1 VEKELSVPVAS
12 PSRTVRE
19 AASPMDLEL
28 FAHIEANLYTAVVS
42 DSLDE
47 MGYRDQAM
55 RKDFRP
61 LDPAFRCAGWA
72 RTIQCMDVFEIPDDP
87 YGLEIEAID
96 SLLPGEIAVV
106 STGDSE
112 RNAPWGELLSTASQ
126 ARGARGAII
135 GGLVRDVQKIQEL
148 KFPVFATGIKPVDSM
163 GRGVVTDYNVPI
175 ECGEVSVW
183 PGDLVFADF
192 DGVVVVP
199 AAVVTE
205 VIARATDK
213 VTRENH
219 SRDELKNGSYLADVY
234 KKYGVL

>member
-1 VEKELSVPVAS
+1 MEKELVTTS
-12 PSRTVRE
+12 PSRIVRE
-19 AASPMDLEL
+19 AASAKDLEL
-28 FAHIEANLYTAVVS
+28 FAHIEAKLYTAVVS

-61 LDPAFRCAGWA
+61 LDPTFRCAGWA
-72 RTIQCMDVFEIPDDP
+72 RTVQCMDVFEIPEDP

-96 SLLPGEIAVV
+96 SLLPGEVVVV

-112 RNAPWGELLSTASQ
+112 RNAPWGELLSTASK

-135 GGLVRDVQKIQEL
+135 GGLVRDVIKIQEL

-175 ECGEVSVW
+175 ECGEISVW

-199 AAVVTE
+199 AAIVSE
-205 VIARATDK
+205 VITRATDK
-213 VTRENH
+213 MNRENH
-219 SRDELKNGSYLADVY
+219 SRDELMRGLYLADVY

>member
-1 VEKELSVPVAS
+1 MERNLVAPVAS
-12 PSRTVRE
+12 PGRIIRQ
-19 AASPMDLEL
+19 AASEKDLL
-28 FAHIEANLYTAVVS
+28 FFAHIESNLYTAVVS

-47 MGYRDQAM
+47 MGYRNQAM

-61 LDPAFRCAGWA
+61 LDPSFRCAGWA
-72 RTIQCMDVFEIPDDP
+72 RTIQCQDVFEIPEDP

-106 STGDSE
+106 STNDSE
-112 RNAPWGELLSTASQ
+112 RNAPWGELLSTASKV
-126 ARGARGAII
+126 RGARGAII
-135 GGLVRDVQKIQEL
+135 GGMVRDVKKIQEL
-148 KFPVFATGIKPVDSM
+148 QFPVFATGIKPVDSM

-175 ECGEVSVW
+175 ECGEVTVV
-183 PGDLVFADF
+183 PGDLVFADI

-199 AAVVTE
+199 ASVVEE

-219 SRDELKNGSYLADVY
+219 SRSELLAGAYLADVY

>member
-1 VEKELSVPVAS
+1 VEKETVVTS
-12 PSRTVRE
+12 PSRIVRQ
-19 AASPMDLEL
+19 AASPEDLEL
-28 FAHIEANLYTAVVS
+28 FAHVEAKLYTAVVS

-61 LDPAFRCAGWA
+61 LDPSFRCVGWA
-72 RTIQCMDVFEIPDDP
+72 RTIQCVDVFEIPDDP

-96 SLLPGEIAVV
+96 SLLQGEIAVV

-112 RNAPWGELLSTASQ
+112 RNAPWGELLSTASK

-135 GGLVRDVQKIQEL
+135 GGLVRDVVKIQEL

-163 GRGVVTDYNVPI
+163 GRGIVTDYNVPV

-199 AAVVTE
+199 ANLVSE
-205 VIARATDK
+205 VISRATDK

-219 SRDELKNGSYLADVY
+219 SREELMRGAYLADVY